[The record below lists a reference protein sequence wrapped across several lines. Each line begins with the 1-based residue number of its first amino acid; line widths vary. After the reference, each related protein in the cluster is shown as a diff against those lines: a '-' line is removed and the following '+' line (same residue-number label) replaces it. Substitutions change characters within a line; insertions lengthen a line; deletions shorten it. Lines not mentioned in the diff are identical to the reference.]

1 MARTVATPSAE
12 RNDSDQFFSKIL
24 SITPAS
30 SPDATSERLS
40 PRPDR
45 HPVAA
50 PSARELPAHSS
61 FPTLEAN
68 TENDRSRGACISVR
82 NAGGALASTRLVR
95 ITHPF
100 HPFSGQQFCCVGER
114 LTRYGRRLLLEMDD
128 GTIRS
133 VLPQWTDRV
142 GEDPEIVIGGR
153 RALFR
158 VADLVELARLVERLD
173 RQVIRHEA

>member
-1 MARTVATPSAE
+1 
-12 RNDSDQFFSKIL
+12 
-24 SITPAS
+24 
-30 SPDATSERLS
+30 
-40 PRPDR
+40 
-45 HPVAA
+45 
-50 PSARELPAHSS
+50 
-61 FPTLEAN
+61 
-68 TENDRSRGACISVR
+68 
-82 NAGGALASTRLVR
+82 VR